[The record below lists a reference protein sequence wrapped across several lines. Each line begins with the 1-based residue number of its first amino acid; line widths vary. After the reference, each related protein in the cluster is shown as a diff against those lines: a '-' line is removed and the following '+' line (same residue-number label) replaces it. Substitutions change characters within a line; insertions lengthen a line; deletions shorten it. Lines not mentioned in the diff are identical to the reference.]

1 MSGFDYKSIDVEKA
15 TLPKMYKNSEKYFED
30 GVQPVEVEDL
40 ELGDLLDDNKKT
52 DFEEKDIK
60 SHGEGISKV
69 NKIGEPV
76 EPRFDADTAENIVD
90 KGEYMGIDGD
100 YEKVIDIF
108 GGQHD
113 NYGLYGYHNGECDNY
128 ARGYAIYL
136 QTGQIVPFGEMTKT
150 ADGMAV
156 EHYFANSRKEQAEF
170 AFKMIKEEGKPC
182 IIHVNSGHD
191 GSGKGHWLCVVGYK
205 KGVTEEN
212 VTIGDLIVIDSD
224 GQKDQPITAKV
235 RPVSEDS
242 YYCMDGF
249 DRCSYKPG
257 YQIYYYSEEK

>member
-1 MSGFDYKSIDVEKA
+1 MSGFDYKSIDIEQ
-15 TLPKMYKNSEKYFED
+15 PKMPKLINNSSNSFDFE
-30 GVQPVEVEDL
+30 VNSPKTETL
-40 ELGDLLDDNKKT
+40 ELSDFYDKNNEFKTESIPLSNDEIIADN
-52 DFEEKDIK
+52 
-60 SHGEGISKV
+60 V
-69 NKIGEPV
+69 
-76 EPRFDADTAENIVD
+76 VD
-90 KGEYMGIDGD
+90 KGDYMGLDGD
-100 YEKVIDIF
+100 YDEIIDIF

-136 QTGQIVPFGEMTKT
+136 QTGKIVPFGEMTVD
-150 ADGMAV
+150 ADGMVV
-156 EHYFANSRKEQAEF
+156 EHYYANSRKEQAEF
-170 AFKMIKEEGKPC
+170 AYKMIKEEGKPC